1 MTNANIPSLRIGIL
15 GCANI
20 ARQFTAAV
28 APGKWGSIEAVASR
42 NAETAAAFAAACGI
56 ARHHGS
62 YEALLADPGIDTIY
76 IPLPNT
82 MHAEWAIK
90 AARHGKHVLCEKP
103 LATSRADAV
112 AMFAAAR
119 AAGVMLLEAYPYWFQ
134 PQTRDMLNLL
144 HGGAIGEVRLM
155 QASFGFALQNPAG
168 NIRMNPHLGGGALLD
183 AGSYPLSLIR
193 LVMGCA
199 PARVT
204 AHARP
209 AATGVDIGMMA
220 TLEYRDGR
228 YAQMSCAMD
237 VANHRRAT
245 IMGTQGTVET
255 EYINHPSVEVP
266 SQLRIRRGVA
276 NTIPFQEIHSTPGSG
291 FAYCV
296 EAFARVVAQRD
307 LGAIERAAAASID
320 IAATLEAIAAAAR
333 SALPSEVAVG

>member
-1 MTNANIPSLRIGIL
+1 MTNPKVPPLRIGIL

-20 ARQFTAAV
+20 ARQFAAAV
-28 APGKWGSIEAVASR
+28 APGGWGRIEAVASR
-42 NAETAAAFAAACGI
+42 NADTAAAFAAACGI

-62 YEALLADPGIDTIY
+62 YEALLADPAIDTIY

-90 AARHGKHVLCEKP
+90 AARHGKHLLCEKP
-103 LATSRADAV
+103 LATSLADAV

-119 AAGVMLLEAYPYWFQ
+119 EAGVMLLEAYPYWFQ

-144 HGGAIGEVRLM
+144 NGGAIGEVRLM
-155 QASFGFALQNPAG
+155 QAAFGFALQNPEG

-209 AATGVDIGMMA
+209 APTGVDIGMMA

-245 IMGTQGTVET
+245 IMGTQGTIET

-266 SQLRIRRGVA
+266 SQMRIRHGVA
-276 NTIPFQEIHSTPGSG
+276 NTIPFEEIHSAPGSG

-296 EAFARVVAQRD
+296 EAFARIVAARD
-307 LGAIERAAAASID
+307 FDAIERAAKASLD
-320 IAATLEAIAAAAR
+320 IAATLEAIAQGAR
-333 SALPSEVAVG
+333 SGRPIDVRSA